1 MLTSHIMLPPFGF
14 KLLVVGGGALEPCGI
29 RPVLRAMNRSLNRYF
44 ISNIILVVLCL
55 IIKFKLVG
63 LVGIFNVCR
72 RGWTLIRLIVDS
84 IGRFE

>member
-1 MLTSHIMLPPFGF
+1 MLSSHILLSPFSF
-14 KLLVVGGGALEPCGI
+14 KLLIVGGAALKSCGI
-29 RPVLRAMNRSLNRYF
+29 RSVLRAMNRSLNRYF

-72 RGWTLIRLIVDS
+72 RGWTVIRLIVDS
-84 IGRFE
+84 IGRLE